1 MDPQRKRYWIAIL
14 LLTVLFAAVAIPK
27 RLEQKVCSRF
37 AEPLYAHSL
46 PEGAELVQQ
55 SSAKGKSND
64 FTAALILSTD
74 LTEQE
79 LLQWFGDMEYPPAKE
94 GQTVTLHAK
103 RLDEDSLKALA
114 KANLYQ
120 EGKTYWFVYIYS
132 CK

>member
-14 LLTVLFAAVAIPK
+14 LITALFAAAAIPK

-64 FTAALILSTD
+64 FTAALILATD

-79 LLQWFGDMEYPPAKE
+79 LIQWFGDTDYPPAKE
-94 GQTVTLHAK
+94 GQTVTLHANP
-103 RLDEDSLKALA
+103 LDETSLAALDKAGLR
-114 KANLYQ
+114 Q

-132 CK
+132 CQ

>member
-1 MDPQRKRYWIAIL
+1 MDLQRKRYWIAIL
-14 LLTVLFAAVAIPK
+14 LITALFAAVAIPK

-64 FTAALILSTD
+64 FTAALILATD

-79 LLQWFGDMEYPPAKE
+79 LLGWFGDTEYPPAKE

-103 RLDEDSLKALA
+103 ALDESSLAALDKAG
-114 KANLYQ
+114 LYQ
-120 EGKTYWFVYIYS
+120 EGKIYWFVYIYS

>member
-1 MDPQRKRYWIAIL
+1 MDPQKRRYWIAIIL
-14 LLTVLFAAVAIPK
+14 ITVLFAAVAIPK
-27 RLEQKVCSRF
+27 RLDEKVCSRF
-37 AEPLYAHSL
+37 AEPLYSHSL

-79 LLQWFGDMEYPPAKE
+79 LLNWFGDTEYPPAKK

-103 RLDEDSLKALA
+103 TLDESSLSALDKAGLR
-114 KANLYQ
+114 Q

-132 CK
+132 VK